1 VYFHLNGFHSHR
13 KVFIHV
19 IDFAAS
25 LQKIP
30 AQSRNREGRHSI
42 VLSLILIGL
51 GVRFYHLSGAILIKK
66 SAPAAQRRYNRI
78 CLSAPSYFRTPF
90 CAAQRRTHP
99 PPEQLPMQ

>member
-1 VYFHLNGFHSHR
+1 MDFIYIRAFHSHR

-42 VLSLILIGL
+42 LSSLILIGL

-66 SAPAAQRRYNRI
+66 ICSRSAAQV
-78 CLSAPSYFRTPF
+78 
-90 CAAQRRTHP
+90 
-99 PPEQLPMQ
+99 